1 MMGFEWFSDFLPT
14 IQNKWATGFWIAAL
28 SDLCIASCRED
39 ACCAVQNR
47 SLLAALSISL
57 LLHGVGLV
65 AGLPLGVVGEGQ
77 QGGRAVLLV
86 RLADVNQGLSV
97 DNGVAAGK
105 AHVVSDTHRKGGR
118 KEVVAR
124 GAEAP
129 RQIPEVRESE
139 TVDASPMAESPT
151 FLPVEAISVRP
162 YPLTLLEGIG
172 PPEVEVGDMYGR
184 MVLKI
189 WIDEGGSVVDTTVLY
204 SDMPES
210 LQKAGGDAF
219 RRMRFMPGY
228 LAGRPV
234 GSVMTVEISAE
245 DLALPV
251 Q

>member
-14 IQNKWATGFWIAAL
+14 IQNKWATGFWIATL
-28 SDLCIASCRED
+28 SDFCIASCRED
-39 ACCAVQNR
+39 ACYAEQNR
-47 SLLAALSISL
+47 LLLAALSFSL

-65 AGLPLGVVGEGQ
+65 AGLPLGVVGGGQ

-86 RLADVNQGLSV
+86 RLADVNQVLAV

-105 AHVVSDTHRKGGR
+105 AHVVSNTHRKGGR

-124 GAEAP
+124 GAEAL
-129 RQIPEVRESE
+129 RQIPEMRESE
-139 TVDASPMAESPT
+139 TVDVSPMAESPT
-151 FLPVEAISVRP
+151 FLHVEAISVRP

-184 MVLKI
+184 MVLKV
-189 WIDEGGSVVDTTVLY
+189 WIDEGGGVVDTAVLY

-210 LQKAGGDAF
+210 LQRAGSDAF